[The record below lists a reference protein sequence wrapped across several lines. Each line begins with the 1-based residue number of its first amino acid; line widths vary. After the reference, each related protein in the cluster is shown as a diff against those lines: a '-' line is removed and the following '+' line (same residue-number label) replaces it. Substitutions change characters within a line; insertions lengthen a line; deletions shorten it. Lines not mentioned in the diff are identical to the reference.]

1 MTVRQ
6 CVVFESKS
14 VQLIDPMPATGT
26 ILYSLLSPSSLPIYN
41 PTAACTPEGVVII
54 GIGLELTRVEF
65 YVINNAAYSPI
76 QSKITSVVPPNAGT
90 AGHSVS
96 MSKNGKHVA
105 MGHRSNL
112 FVYVYERK
120 PCHSSCA
127 TCSGP
132 NANQCMSCI
141 NGVLTG
147 NIGTC
152 TYTCSSNCLDC
163 ALGSTT
169 LCATCNQAAINK
181 YLLPSTQV
189 CVACD

>member
-14 VQLIDPMPATGT
+14 VQLIDPMPVTGT
-26 ILYSLLSPSSLPIYN
+26 ILYSLISPSSLLIYN
-41 PTAACTPEGVVII
+41 PTAACTPEGVVIV
-54 GIGLELTRVEF
+54 GIGLELNRVEF

-76 QSKITSVVPPNAGT
+76 QSKINSVVPPNAG
-90 AGHSVS
+90 ALGNSVS

-105 MGHRSNL
+105 MSHIYNSA
-112 FVYVYERK
+112 VYVYERK

-132 NANQCMSCI
+132 NANECTSCI
-141 NGVLTG
+141 FGGLTG
-147 NIGTC
+147 NPGTC
-152 TYTCSSNCLDC
+152 TYTCNSNCLDC
-163 ALGSTT
+163 ALRSTT
-169 LCATCNQAAINK
+169 KCATCNQASSTK
-181 YLLPSTQV
+181 YFEPSTLL

>member
-1 MTVRQ
+1 
-6 CVVFESKS
+6 
-14 VQLIDPMPATGT
+14 MPATGK

-41 PTAACTPEGVVII
+41 PTAACTPEGLLIV
-54 GIGLELTRVEF
+54 GIGLELNRVEF

-76 QSKITSVVPPNAGT
+76 QSKIASVVPPNPGT

-96 MSKNGKHVA
+96 MSKIGKHVA
-105 MGHRSNL
+105 MGHRSSAY
-112 FVYVYERK
+112 VYVYERK

-132 NANQCMSCI
+132 NANECTSCI
-141 NGVLTG
+141 FGGLTV
-147 NIGTC
+147 NPGTC
-152 TYTCSSNCLDC
+152 STNTCSSNCLDC

-169 LCATCNQAAINK
+169 QCATCNQATSNK